1 MEEGEQAAAPIR
13 CVPPNLTRVKLE
25 EYAMGL
31 AERRKIKEI
40 QDEVLP
46 GRVKEIEE
54 ICGKPIPYEVDWDS
68 LANDA
73 AGLNFLDNLSCHRL
87 NMALRTICIDDLGK
101 EAVREGLKLIR
112 LKNVPDA
119 AARYIAFEG
128 GVLEMHCAYALG
140 ASGMISDGEIREVL
154 MAKL

>member
-1 MEEGEQAAAPIR
+1 
-13 CVPPNLTRVKLE
+13 
-25 EYAMGL
+25 MGL

-68 LANDA
+68 LADDA

-87 NMALRTICIDDLGK
+87 NMALRTICIDDMGK
-101 EAVREGLKLIR
+101 EAVREGLKLIK
-112 LKNVPDA
+112 LKNVADA
-119 AARYIAFEG
+119 AARHIAFDE

-140 ASGMISDGEIREVL
+140 TSGMINDVEIRDAL

>member
-1 MEEGEQAAAPIR
+1 
-13 CVPPNLTRVKLE
+13 
-25 EYAMGL
+25 MGL
-31 AERRKIKEI
+31 AERRKIKEL

-46 GRVKEIEE
+46 GRVREIEE
-54 ICGKPIPYEVDWDS
+54 ICGQPIPYEVDWDS

-87 NMALRTICIDDLGK
+87 NMALRTICMDDVGK
-101 EAVREGLKLIR
+101 EALREGLKLVR

-119 AARYIAFEG
+119 TAKHIAFTD

-140 ASGMISDGEIREVL
+140 TGGMWSDHEIREVL
-154 MAKL
+154 MAGL